1 MIKRAVFCSFC
12 LNTMDEIIKFFSNI
26 GKLKG
31 FPRRGWV
38 IRDIKNPESIAEH
51 TFRVAIMA
59 WVLAVQKKY
68 KLNLEKIIK
77 MALIHDICE
86 VYSGDT
92 TPYDSILPKNK
103 KKRQELLKTWPRFSE
118 EEKKILAERK
128 YKKEKDGLEKLIK
141 DLPPKLKQE
150 IMNLWLDYEKGLSP
164 EGKFFRHAD
173 RIETFLQAS
182 EYWRDHK
189 NFPVKPFWIQARE
202 LHDDPVLLEFIEQI
216 DKEFHKNKK
225 PKN

>member
-31 FPRRGWV
+31 LPRRGWV

-182 EYWRDHK
+182 EYWRGHK